1 MGVMP
6 PYPKIPF
13 TPEEV
18 TRDED
23 LKRIGRA
30 YQAKMDRQDNPCALK
45 GGTALRLKIGLPRP
59 STDLDFEGDG
69 PVNLRRSVRN
79 AIEQAGLT
87 NKYRVGVNWG
97 WRGTVRIRP
106 ARAGLASSGPTRLDY
121 RRTGTK
127 PNMPERVPL
136 DRCERVDGIL
146 IYTDDELIRR
156 KLATVA
162 GDKPH
167 RKARDIY
174 DAGWIVTEHAGLISV
189 HECRALKKWMASAT
203 RAAVN
208 QIKGRMRRDSVIRR
222 VDADEVWSRLREGVR
237 LLPQR
242 C

>member
-30 YQAKMDRQDNPCALK
+30 YQAEMDRQDNPCALK

-59 STDLDFEGDG
+59 STDLDFEGDA
-69 PVNLRRSVRN
+69 PVNLRKSVRN

-87 NKYRVGVNWG
+87 NNYRVGVNWG

-106 ARAGLASSGPTRLDY
+106 ARTGLAGSGPTRLDY
-121 RRTGTK
+121 RRTGTR

-136 DRCERVDGIL
+136 DKCERVDGIL
-146 IYTDDELIRR
+146 IYNDDELIRR
-156 KLATVA
+156 KLATVV
-162 GDKPH
+162 GDKP
-167 RKARDIY
+167 RWKARDIY
-174 DAGWIVTEHAGLISV
+174 DAGWIVTEHADLIGV
-189 HECRALKKWMASAT
+189 QERRALKKWMASTT

-208 QIKGRMRRDSVIRR
+208 QIKDRMRRDSVIRR
-222 VDADEVWSRLREGVR
+222 VEADEVWSRLRDGVR